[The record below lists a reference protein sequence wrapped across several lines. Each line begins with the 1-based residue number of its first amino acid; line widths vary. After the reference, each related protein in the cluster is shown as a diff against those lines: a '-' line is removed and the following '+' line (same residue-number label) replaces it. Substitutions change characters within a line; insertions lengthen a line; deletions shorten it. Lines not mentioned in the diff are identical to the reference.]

1 MASIID
7 LPIPVVYER
16 LIYPQRE
23 NMLGCQLI
31 LVHLTTSRG
40 QQLNGKVVTV
50 VGFDRDLDEC
60 RIHVELPE
68 EREGENEDNDEKK
81 EEKQAKKKKGKKK
94 RNTIKVKA
102 SNVLPPNDKIFQTF
116 MSDSQP
122 LSDQDIIRR
131 LKDALNGHDPHT
143 INRADFLARLDM
155 YRQLLDKLETAQRD
169 ASNHGQQEEGKAA
182 NLLTNN
188 DDYCLPCGG
197 GLPSELSSLG
207 QMQNLARIL
216 ILSKKACV
224 GNNVLDVRYMDM
236 GLKGDNHQVCS
247 ICSETIATT
256 DQELIL
262 LPCVHIFHQGC
273 IEQWL
278 QSELGTR
285 QWNCPT
291 CRALVPSNMETY
303 KVGYT
308 KQLQDRFNEYPISGY
323 CTKCIISNMES
334 LRNDST
340 GVVDGD
346 GNDVVQGSV
355 GQTKGRLALGIGEVQ
370 RGE

>member
-1 MASIID
+1 M
-7 LPIPVVYER
+7 Y
-16 LIYPQRE
+16 Y
-23 NMLGCQLI
+23 
-31 LVHLTTSRG
+31 HLT
-40 QQLNGKVVTV
+40 
-50 VGFDRDLDEC
+50 
-60 RIHVELPE
+60 
-68 EREGENEDNDEKK
+68 
-81 EEKQAKKKKGKKK
+81 
-94 RNTIKVKA
+94 IK
-102 SNVLPPNDKIFQTF
+102 SFRH
-116 MSDSQP
+116 SY
-122 LSDQDIIRR
+122 QDIIRR
-131 LKDALNGHDPHT
+131 LKDALKVHDPKT
-143 INRADFLARLDM
+143 INRGDFLARLDM
-155 YRQLLDKLETAQRD
+155 YRQLIHKLETAQAENSD
-169 ASNHGQQEEGKAA
+169 QQKQ
-182 NLLTNN
+182 NSSSLLTNEN
-188 DDYCLPCGG
+188 DCCLPCGG
-197 GLPSELSSLG
+197 GLPSSSELSSLG
-207 QMQNLARIL
+207 QMHNLTRLL

-224 GNNVLDVRYMDM
+224 GNNVLDVRYMDI

-303 KVGYT
+303 KVKYT

-323 CTKCIISNMES
+323 CAKCIISNMES

-355 GQTKGRLALGIGEVQ
+355 GQTQEHLSVLLER
-370 RGE
+370 